1 MAEPDTTPCAWCDQ
15 PREGHG
21 TRYTAGRGLHEWE
34 EPQVIVAPLPAWRIR
49 ELTDTK

>member
-21 TRYTAGRGLHEWE
+21 TRYTAGRDSHEWE
-34 EPQVIVAPLPAWRIR
+34 EPQLTVSPLPAWRIR